1 MAHIFC
7 FEILLVVLLFFC
19 RGDEMLLSGFVLVV
33 NSNHM
38 NERQKRYSSLPLHFP
53 GCIHSIQHHSKGYR
67 ISKTTKNKLFA
78 SPNKLSVAEQE
89 RLLFSDKGITAF
101 IVAEVEH
108 FVNSTMVGLDTGTE
122 FVTKWKCSPNEKV
135 QLGLMDENGVL
146 LDTAY
151 TSSCEELKGD
161 RGGALAVAMLCNT
174 TQEALQHGFQE
185 KGLFSSLGSA
195 IMFFRSYYRT
205 PHLIAACERV
215 GLSDYQVAHHITD
228 MYHHVHFRGAYTK
241 TLAASGKGEVAA
253 RIAVGLVMMQQMQK
267 TKIKKLRRAVY
278 YCLKMKKKLST
289 TNAWFG
295 LLPIPM
301 RVFIGSLT
309 TIMKN
314 REKLV
319 LSEFK
324 WKEPKIQDVV
334 EVEPLDDE

>member
-1 MAHIFC
+1 MARIFC
-7 FEILLVVLLFFC
+7 FEILLVVLLLFC

-38 NERQKRYSSLPLHFP
+38 NERQKRYSSLPLQFP
-53 GCIHSIQHHSKGYR
+53 GCIHSIQHHSKGY
-67 ISKTTKNKLFA
+67 KLFA

-122 FVTKWKCSPNEKV
+122 FLTKWKCSPNEKV

-146 LDTAY
+146 LDTTYA
-151 TSSCEELKGD
+151 SSCEELKGD

-253 RIAVGLVMMQQMQK
+253 RIAVGLVDDAANAKDQNKK
-267 TKIKKLRRAVY
+267 TPKSSV
-278 YCLKMKKKLST
+278 
-289 TNAWFG
+289 
-295 LLPIPM
+295 P
-301 RVFIGSLT
+301 
-309 TIMKN
+309 
-314 REKLV
+314 
-319 LSEFK
+319 LSED
-324 WKEPKIQDVV
+324 EEEII
-334 EVEPLDDE
+334 DDECLVWSPTDPNVCIHWKSDNNNEKSRKTRFERIQMEGTKDPRRGGSGTTR

>member
-253 RIAVGLVMMQQMQK
+253 RIAVGLVDDAANAKDQNKK
-267 TKIKKLRRAVY
+267 TPKSSVL
-278 YCLKMKKKLST
+278 
-289 TNAWFG
+289 
-295 LLPIPM
+295 
-301 RVFIGSLT
+301 
-309 TIMKN
+309 
-314 REKLV
+314 
-319 LSEFK
+319 LSED
-324 WKEPKIQDVV
+324 EEEII
-334 EVEPLDDE
+334 DDECLVWSPTDPNACIHWKSDNNNEKSRKTRFERIQMEGTKDPRRGGSGTTR